1 MESQETY
8 ALQTQRSIMNDYTA
22 MINDEVDPTDYRPF
36 MIVVKQ
42 KQDGDDDNG
51 GWEGNIAV
59 IKKTIDGGLDKLQK
73 NVDKKLLA
81 VSQNLLSQQ
90 QRDIRV
96 DKDSRG
102 QYVKI
107 MEKFGAVEQRFNAID
122 TEKTDEIFEIV
133 KKSSNDQYRAN
144 RDLKTVSENNERQ
157 IEELTQLCAND
168 DTMRLL
174 TQMKEDQKELIQAQE
189 ESKVLAEKVLEKE

>member
-1 MESQETY
+1 MLSLGEFSIDAYDGEPQVYLCYILFLSATFFTQITFLNMLIALMGDTYGKVMESQETY

-107 MEKFGAVEQRFNAID
+107 MERFGNVEHRFN
-122 TEKTDEIFEIV
+122 
-133 KKSSNDQYRAN
+133 
-144 RDLKTVSENNERQ
+144 
-157 IEELTQLCAND
+157 
-168 DTMRLL
+168 
-174 TQMKEDQKELIQAQE
+174 
-189 ESKVLAEKVLEKE
+189 